1 MSAIGLN
8 LGDHGSTCDQH
19 LTDVSAHIRGLI
31 VTQGKSS
38 TKSGRL
44 TAAEW
49 AIVASS
55 FAFITLWLGI
65 SFT

>member
-8 LGDHGSTCDQH
+8 LGDHGSPCDQH

-38 TKSGRL
+38 TNSSTL
-44 TAAEW
+44 TVAEW

-55 FAFITLWLGI
+55 LAFITLWLGI